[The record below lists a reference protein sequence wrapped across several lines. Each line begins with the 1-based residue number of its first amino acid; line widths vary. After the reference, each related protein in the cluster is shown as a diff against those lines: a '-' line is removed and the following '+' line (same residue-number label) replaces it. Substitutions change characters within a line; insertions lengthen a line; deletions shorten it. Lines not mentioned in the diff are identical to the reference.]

1 MPRVRRRPP
10 AEREHRAAPED
21 RGSRAKLHLRLGW
34 PPGVDHRRLDD
45 PDYQRDVI
53 EPYRRSIGWVVD
65 APGWAFGSIRSTHV
79 TEGDPD
85 AR

>member
-10 AEREHRAAPED
+10 PERAQRASPED
-21 RGSRAKLHLRLGW
+21 TGSRAKLLLCLGW
-34 PPGVDHRRLDD
+34 PPDVDYERVTD